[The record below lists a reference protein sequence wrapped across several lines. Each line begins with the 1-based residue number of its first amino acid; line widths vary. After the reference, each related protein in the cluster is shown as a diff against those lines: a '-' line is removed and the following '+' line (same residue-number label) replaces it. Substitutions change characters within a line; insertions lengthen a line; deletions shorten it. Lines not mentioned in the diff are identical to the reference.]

1 MDADFALTANPI
13 PGMSLTSEPGNSP
26 WEQPPMFVELADVV
40 DYYSDK
46 LTTPEAFDG
55 ITEALSNEATVTDL
69 TNVMIKA
76 AVMKGVHTIDVGLVA
91 FPIIAEIIKTV
102 GDIAGVG
109 YVMSTEDYNKST
121 RVSEKMLKDIIKET
135 KASVKEKIETDEPK
149 GLMARGAK

>member
-46 LTTPEAFDG
+46 LTMPETFDG
-55 ITEALSNEATVTDL
+55 IVEALSNEATVTDL
-69 TNVMIKA
+69 TNVLIKS
-76 AVMKGVHTIDVGLVA
+76 AVMKGIHTIDVGMVA
-91 FPIIAEIIKTV
+91 FPVIAEIIKTV

-109 YVMSTEDYNKST
+109 YVISPEDYKKST
-121 RVSEKMLKDIIKET
+121 QVSEKMLKDIIKET
-135 KASVKEKIETDEPK
+135 KASIKERVEDTQPK

>member
-46 LTTPEAFDG
+46 LTMPEAFDG
-55 ITEALSNEATVTDL
+55 IVEALSNEATVTDL
-69 TNVMIKA
+69 VNVLIKS
-76 AVMKGVHTIDVGLVA
+76 AVMKGIHTIDVGMVA
-91 FPIIAEIIKTV
+91 FPVIAEIVKTV

-109 YVMSTEDYNKST
+109 YVISPEDYKKST
-121 RVSEKMLKDIIKET
+121 QVSEKMLKDIIKET
-135 KASVKEKIETDEPK
+135 KASVKEKVEDTQPK

>member
-46 LTTPEAFDG
+46 LTMPETFDG
-55 ITEALSNEATVTDL
+55 IVEALSNEATVTDL
-69 TNVMIKA
+69 TNVLIKS
-76 AVMKGVHTIDVGLVA
+76 AVMKGVHTIDVGMVA
-91 FPIIAEIIKTV
+91 FPVIAEIIKTV

-109 YVMSTEDYNKST
+109 YVISPEDYKKST
-121 RVSEKMLKDIIKET
+121 QVSEKMLKDIIKET
-135 KASVKEKIETDEPK
+135 KASVKEKVEDTQPK